1 MKQTPKI
8 VMEEENKDIL
18 SEFDGEIIE
27 RIDKK
32 VYNIDLEEIVRYQK
46 GIRLGKGGFAVC
58 YNCICLNTKKIYAI
72 KEINKNKYSDTDKY
86 SLINNEIK
94 IHKPLEHPN
103 IVKLIDTFERN
114 EKLYLLLEYCENN
127 DLSALLKKRKKLK
140 EVEVIYYIARLIEAI
155 KYLHEHR
162 IVHRDIKLSNIFL
175 TNKLEVKLGDF
186 GLAKKISLNE
196 TMNEENG
203 TPTYMAPEI
212 FEGNGYSFEV
222 DIWAIGII
230 MYKLI
235 LGELPFYD
243 KDNNKDALKTKI
255 MNLNYKTPEYP
266 HISNAA
272 KDLIKKILVKDPNER
287 PTLNQILQHDF
298 FHLGRS
304 IPKLLPIVFKDKE
317 PSINYIKNFMPDAD
331 DNGIVN
337 RDVKFILKSKIQKKE
352 ETAPEQQNNNKI
364 NDDVYVAECYRDKN
378 YIDYYGL
385 AYVLSNKYFGV
396 CFKDNTKILCNPKR
410 NKYFYIKKGTE
421 KKIYNRN
428 DENIKKNHDLN
439 KKVDLLEQFLL
450 HCIKKNESNTS
461 QSETNN
467 NCDVIEVDDKPAEVT
482 VYVDSYYI
490 DDDSTILLI
499 LNNKIIQIMMKNGDN
514 VFFLKGEEEIIK
526 IHNKNRTVIKNHVFN
541 LQEFLETQD
550 GDIKKK
556 IETAQRL
563 FAKVLE
569 NK

>member
-1 MKQTPKI
+1 MAEEIEDDIFSQFQGETIKRRIQTP
-8 VMEEENKDIL
+8 
-18 SEFDGEIIE
+18 DGVEVIE
-27 RIDKK
+27 YKK
-32 VYNIDLEEIVRYQK
+32 GEA
-46 GIRLGKGGFAVC
+46 LGEGGFAIS
-58 YNCICLNTKKIYAI
+58 YKAI
-72 KEINKNKYSDTDKY
+72 NIKTKEIFVLKEMLVNKKNQNIYNQEQEIHS
-86 SLINNEIK
+86 SLN
-94 IHKPLEHPN
+94 HPN
-103 IVKLIDTFERN
+103 IVKLIDTFNFN
-114 EKLYLLLEYCENN
+114 EKLYFLLEYCENR
-127 DLSALLKKRKKLK
+127 DLFSLLIRRKKLK
-140 EVEVIYYIARLIEAI
+140 EVEVIYYITNLIKAI
-155 KYLHEHR
+155 EYLHKQR

-175 TNKLEVKLGDF
+175 TDKLEVKLGDF
-186 GLAKKISLNE
+186 GLAKKISEKELMTGE
-196 TMNEENG
+196 DG
-203 TPTYMAPEI
+203 TIYYMAPEI
-212 FEGNGYSFEV
+212 FKGKGYSFEV

-235 LGELPFYD
+235 LGELPFYG
-243 KDNNKDALKTKI
+243 NNKKNTEYKI
-255 MNLNYKTPEYP
+255 MKGELKFPENS
-266 HISNAA
+266 ITSKAA
-272 KDLIKKILVKDPNER
+272 KDLIKKILVKNPNER

-317 PSINYIKNFMPDAD
+317 PSIKYIKNFMTDAD

-352 ETAPEQQNNNKI
+352 KIVLEQQNNNKI
-364 NDDVYVAECYRDKN
+364 NDDVYVAECFKEKK
-378 YIDYYGL
+378 YIDDYGL

-550 GDIKKK
+550 GDIRKK